1 MAGQGIYTS
10 NPLLVVF
17 KNDHTEQQ
25 FLEPGRMWSEK
36 SKTETLFPS
45 FGNAQQEYGS

>member
-1 MAGQGIYTS
+1 MAGQGIYTF

-17 KNDHTEQQ
+17 KNKHTEPQC
-25 FLEPGRMWSEK
+25 LEPGRMWSEK

-45 FGNAQQEYGS
+45 FGNVQQGYGS